1 MNRPFLA
8 ILIVVLGIGLTSF
21 IRLSTPDFVSNSI
34 DAQNDDGLL
43 HNLFDDN
50 NEDKNGEGDNTNT
63 LSSETTTGK
72 VNLDTLA
79 KHNKLSDCWVAYGG
93 KVYDVTSF
101 LPKHPG
107 SASAISPYC
116 GTYEEFTKAFE
127 GQHGKSKISNLMRVG
142 TLMGDFEIQ
151 GAI

>member
-34 DAQNDDGLL
+34 DTQNNDGLL

>member
-1 MNRPFLA
+1 MNRAFLA
-8 ILIVVLGIGLTSF
+8 VLIVILGIGLTSF
-21 IRLSTPDFVSNSI
+21 IRLSTPNFDSESI

-43 HNLFDDN
+43 HDLFDDN
-50 NEDKNGEGDNTNT
+50 GGDKNSENDNTNT
-63 LSSETTTGK
+63 LSSEPTTGK
-72 VNLDTLA
+72 VSLATLA
-79 KHNKLSDCWVAYGG
+79 KHNKQSDCWVAYDG

-107 SASAISPYC
+107 SAAAISPHC
-116 GTYEEFTKAFE
+116 GTYEEFTNAFE